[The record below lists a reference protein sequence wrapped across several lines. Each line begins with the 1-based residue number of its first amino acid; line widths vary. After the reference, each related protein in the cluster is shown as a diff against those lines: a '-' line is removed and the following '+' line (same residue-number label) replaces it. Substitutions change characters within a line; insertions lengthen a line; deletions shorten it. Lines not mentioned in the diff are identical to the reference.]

1 MMRCYAIILSNG
13 EIHQLIEAVRADKIK
28 TFPELGIET
37 AAETIPLLGITISMI
52 TSILAQ
58 VIKNLCIL
66 HHRAGSLCQCQ
77 ELIHLPVHESFG
89 NMMRL
94 EGGPEFVPEDYMVS
108 R

>member
-1 MMRCYAIILSNG
+1 MRCYAIILSNG

-52 TSILAQ
+52 ARVLAQ
-58 VIKNLCIL
+58 VVEDLCVL
-66 HHRAGSLCQCQ
+66 QHRAGSLCQCQ
-77 ELIHLPVHESFG
+77 ELIHLPVHESLG
-89 NMMRL
+89 DMMHP
-94 EGGPEFVPEDYMVS
+94 EGGPEFVLEDYMVS

>member
-1 MMRCYAIILSNG
+1 MRCYAIILSNG

-52 TSILAQ
+52 ALVLAQ
-58 VIKNLCIL
+58 VVEDMCIL
-66 HHRAGSLCQCQ
+66 QHRAGSLCRCQ
-77 ELIHLPVHESFG
+77 ELIHLPVHESFR
-89 NMMRL
+89 NMMRPD
-94 EGGPEFVPEDYMVS
+94 GSPEFVPEDYRVS